1 MKLRI
6 ACLLILC
13 FFLGQAEAAQHRSM
27 SLNSGAI
34 NAAYLEEKA
43 KPSRQVVIKAEVL
56 LGRAGFSPGAIDGIE
71 GDSFRKA
78 LTAFQ
83 QQNGL
88 APDGELNN
96 AAFAKLAATFSDRV
110 ITEYEIT
117 ENDVRGPFQ
126 KVIPSGLDA
135 MAKLARL
142 SYTGPREA
150 LAEKFHISET
160 LIAELNPGTDFRKAG
175 TRINIANVERSAQ
188 QAQAAKIVIDKR
200 MRSLSVFNRNG
211 DLVAFYPAS
220 VGSKEKPAPSGEY
233 KVKDV
238 ERNPTYHYDPKFA
251 FKGVKAR
258 HKLTVQP
265 GPNNPVG
272 LVWIGL
278 TAPSYG
284 IHGTPVPENVGKTE
298 SHGCVR
304 LTNWDAL
311 ELAAMVNR
319 GTVVDFQG

>member
-6 ACLLILC
+6 ACFLVLC
-13 FFLGQAEAAQHRSM
+13 FFLGRAEAAQHRST
-27 SLNSGAI
+27 SLDAGAI
-34 NAAYLEEKA
+34 NAAYFEENA
-43 KPSRQVVIKAEVL
+43 KPSRQVVIQAEVL
-56 LGRAGFSPGAIDGIE
+56 LGRASFSPGVIDGIE

-78 LTAFQ
+78 LAVFQ

-88 APDGELNN
+88 ALTGDLNN
-96 AAFAKLAATFSDRV
+96 ATFAKLTATSSDRV

-126 KVIPSGLDA
+126 KDIPSGLDA

-175 TRINIANVERSAQ
+175 TRINVANVERSAQ
-188 QAQAAKIVIDKR
+188 QAQAAKIVVDKQ

-211 DLVAFYPAS
+211 DLLAFYPAS

-251 FKGVKAR
+251 FRGVKAK

-284 IHGTPVPENVGKTE
+284 IHGTPVPENVGKP
-298 SHGCVR
+298 S
-304 LTNWDAL
+304 N
-311 ELAAMVNR
+311 
-319 GTVVDFQG
+319 